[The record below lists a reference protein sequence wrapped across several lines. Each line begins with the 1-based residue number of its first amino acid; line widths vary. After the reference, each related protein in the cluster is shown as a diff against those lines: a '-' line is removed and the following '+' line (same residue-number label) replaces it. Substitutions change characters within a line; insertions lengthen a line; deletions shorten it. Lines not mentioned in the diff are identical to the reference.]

1 MHNKLFLNTY
11 FDDIKIINI
20 RNEIIDF
27 TNNDTFCMKYI
38 NNINKFLKK
47 NKIDIIANRNDDIF
61 KYVVTEYWQNLL
73 NIFKHIKNN
82 SHWSYETMNDYLI
95 CATRIEEL
103 LIFLC
108 HVNDNYLNEIFFK
121 EIDYSIDCYYFYL
134 QNIGKEVSEANF
146 DIVKLNKINRV
157 SLKEDNFYLSS
168 LNIQPFKGEQ
178 FTKLEYFF
186 KLKDHYVEE
195 IYSLSA
201 SNNIIEGRNPQGQFG
216 ERIAFEV
223 IDDINIEK
231 IIYEKNEKILK
242 ILVMKQKKKA
252 I

>member
-1 MHNKLFLNTY
+1 M
-11 FDDIKIINI
+11 
-20 RNEIIDF
+20 E
-27 TNNDTFCMKYI
+27 
-38 NNINKFLKK
+38 K

-157 SLKEDNFYLSS
+157 SLKEDNFYL
-168 LNIQPFKGEQ
+168 L
-178 FTKLEYFF
+178 
-186 KLKDHYVEE
+186 
-195 IYSLSA
+195 
-201 SNNIIEGRNPQGQFG
+201 
-216 ERIAFEV
+216 
-223 IDDINIEK
+223 
-231 IIYEKNEKILK
+231 
-242 ILVMKQKKKA
+242 
-252 I
+252 

>member
-1 MHNKLFLNTY
+1 
-11 FDDIKIINI
+11 
-20 RNEIIDF
+20 
-27 TNNDTFCMKYI
+27 
-38 NNINKFLKK
+38 
-47 NKIDIIANRNDDIF
+47 
-61 KYVVTEYWQNLL
+61 
-73 NIFKHIKNN
+73 
-82 SHWSYETMNDYLI
+82 MNDYLI

-186 KLKDHYVEE
+186 ATVTAKLPPLIEFILTSIIFNPTFST
-195 IYSLSA
+195 IYL
-201 SNNIIEGRNPQGQFG
+201 ITDKE
-216 ERIAFEV
+216 
-223 IDDINIEK
+223 
-231 IIYEKNEKILK
+231 
-242 ILVMKQKKKA
+242 
-252 I
+252 